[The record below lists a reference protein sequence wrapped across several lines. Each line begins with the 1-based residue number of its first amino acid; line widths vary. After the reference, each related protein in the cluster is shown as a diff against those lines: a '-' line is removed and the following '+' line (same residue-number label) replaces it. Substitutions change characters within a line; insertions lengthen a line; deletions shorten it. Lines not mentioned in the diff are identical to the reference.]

1 MMRLKLLGASG
12 LRVSEL
18 CLGTMT
24 FGTDWG
30 WGADEATCRA
40 MVERFVEAGG
50 TFFDTSNNY
59 TNGTSER
66 ILGSLLAAE
75 RDRYV
80 IATKYTLRNTA
91 DDARNPNLG
100 GNSRKSMLR
109 SVEQSLRNLRSDYI
123 DLLYLHMWDET
134 TPVDEVLRA
143 ADDLVRAGKVL
154 YFAFS
159 DTPAWVVAYAVARA
173 EAMGWTHPV
182 AMQAPYSLLDRAVE
196 REILP
201 MARALDLA
209 FLPWGLLESGT
220 LTGKYS
226 RPGDEPRRQSRASER
241 ELAAGEAVARLA
253 TEMGCS
259 PAQLAIA
266 WVRQQPGLIIPIL
279 GCRSEAQLLDNL
291 GALELRL
298 SDEQMAALEGIA
310 GFSIGF
316 PNDFLH
322 SAHVRRMIFGD
333 TFARLDN
340 HRARP

>member
-1 MMRLKLLGASG
+1 MMRLRLLGASG

-24 FGTDWG
+24 FGSDWG

-50 TFFDTSNNY
+50 AFFDTANNY
-59 TNGTSER
+59 TNGSSER
-66 ILGSLLAAE
+66 ILGNLLAEE

-91 DDARNPNLG
+91 GDARNSNLG
-100 GNSRKSMLR
+100 GNSRKSMQR

-173 EAMGWTHPV
+173 EAMGWTRPV

-196 REILP
+196 RETMP

-209 FLPWGLLESGT
+209 FLPWGMLEGGT

-226 RPGDEPRRQSRASER
+226 RPADEPRRQSGASEQER
-241 ELAAGEAVARLA
+241 AAGEVVARMAAEL
-253 TEMGCS
+253 GCT

-266 WVRQQPGLIIPIL
+266 WVRQQPGQIIPIL
-279 GCRSEAQLLDNL
+279 GCRSVAQLDDNL
-291 GALELRL
+291 GALDVRL
-298 SDEQMAALEGIA
+298 SQEQLEALGGLA
-310 GFSIGF
+310 GFSLGF
-316 PNDFLH
+316 PNSFLH
-322 SAHVRRMIFGD
+322 SNHVRGLIFGD

-340 HRARP
+340 HHAR